1 MSKKASLL
9 PKTSRINVK
18 RNNGDIYV
26 YERITKYN
34 PEKHFNEVVSSQ
46 LIGKIPAVA
55 PTRPRCNKLVAIRIL
70 PVCLL

>member
-1 MSKKASLL
+1 MPRKASLV

-34 PEKHFNEVVSSQ
+34 PQKHFNEVVSSQ
-46 LIGKIPAVA
+46 LIGKKNTCREYGSCPDATT
-55 PTRPRCNKLVAIRIL
+55 PQ
-70 PVCLL
+70 